1 MTTATELD
9 KVVTYSVELLSIK
22 SKSLDHVKL
31 QGHVTN

>member
-22 SKSLDHVKL
+22 SQNPLITLSYKVM
-31 QGHVTN
+31 